1 MQPVEY
7 SLRGTKKRPSY
18 SLQRCSAQGQ
28 AVIKSAPQVP
38 KYGVKHRHTCTNVH
52 VRRALSLWNS
62 IGGCPHDYT
71 RQQLQVSCVRFASAL
86 TCATVARML
95 EKAPCQ
101 IRARIYITLHL
112 LSYYKPY
119 TRLICAPSL
128 RRSTCTKLSRSI
140 GSIHDT
146 GASTLPK
153 EFRMQ
158 PFSFTDKI
166 YAVTALL
173 FVIIQVGAIAHPSH
187 THTRPRTGCCC
198 TPPMPVQGECLS
210 SISPVNVALAATTT
224 HPASSCCACG
234 RISVSIRGSGLGA
247 RCLA

>member
-119 TRLICAPSL
+119 IRASFAPLLCVDQPARSSAEASAAFMTRERQRFQRNSECSL
-128 RRSTCTKLSRSI
+128 
-140 GSIHDT
+140 
-146 GASTLPK
+146 
-153 EFRMQ
+153 
-158 PFSFTDKI
+158 
-166 YAVTALL
+166 
-173 FVIIQVGAIAHPSH
+173 
-187 THTRPRTGCCC
+187 
-198 TPPMPVQGECLS
+198 
-210 SISPVNVALAATTT
+210 
-224 HPASSCCACG
+224 
-234 RISVSIRGSGLGA
+234 SVSQTKYML
-247 RCLA
+247 